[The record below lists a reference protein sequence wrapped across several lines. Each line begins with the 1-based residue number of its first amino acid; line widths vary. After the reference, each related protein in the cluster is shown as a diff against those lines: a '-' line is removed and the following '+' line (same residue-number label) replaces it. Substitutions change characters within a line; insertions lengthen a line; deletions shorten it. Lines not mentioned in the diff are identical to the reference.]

1 MADDW
6 RPACSLEVLKKRAWM
21 LTCIRNFFAQRQVL
35 EVETP
40 CLASATGTDQHLTAL
55 SSQLQVPG
63 QAHRATYYWQTS
75 PEFAMKRLLAA
86 GTGSIFQICKAFRDE
101 ESGRYHNPEFTLLEW
116 YRVDFDLFELMD
128 ELGLLLSQVLSS
140 SESDRCCEFISY
152 KQVWMDYVGI
162 DPHSASLAE
171 FEHCAEGHCLTEAAS
186 LCGNDVSVWLDF
198 LFSILI
204 QPHLGHHVITFVY
217 DYPACQASLARIRSE
232 QPAVAERFEV
242 FIEGIE
248 LANGFHELKD
258 ADEQQRRFQH
268 EQQQRQVRGLFVPRQ
283 DQRFL
288 AALRQ
293 GLPDCSG
300 VAVGLDRVLMLI
312 VGQEHIDEVLSFPV
326 SRA

>member
-1 MADDW
+1 MQWQPSA
-6 RPACSLEVLKKRAWM
+6 SLETIQKRAQIYQRVR
-21 LTCIRNFFAQRQVL
+21 TFFSAREFLEVDTPLLSRATNTDAQIVSIEVLNQRQ
-35 EVETP
+35 
-40 CLASATGTDQHLTAL
+40 
-55 SSQLQVPG
+55 QLFL
-63 QAHRATYYWQTS
+63 QTS

-86 GTGSIFQICKAFRDE
+86 GSGSIYQICHAFRGAED
-101 ESGRYHNPEFTLLEW
+101 GRLHNTEFTLLEW
-116 YRVDFDLFELMD
+116 YRVDFDLFELMN
-128 ELGLLLSQVLSS
+128 ELGLLLIQLLASH
-140 SESDRCCEFISY
+140 EDGRCCEFISY
-152 KQVWMDYVGI
+152 QQVWLDHVGI

-171 FEHCAEGHCLTEAAS
+171 FEHCAGEQGLTEAAS

-198 LFSILI
+198 LFSMLI
-204 QPHLGHHVITFVY
+204 QPRLGRNAITFVY
-217 DYPACQASLARIRSE
+217 DYPVWQASLARIRSG

-248 LANGFHELKD
+248 LANGFHELND

-268 EQQQRQVRGLFVPRQ
+268 EQQLRQALGLFVPKQ
-283 DQRFL
+283 DQRLL

-312 VGQEHIDEVLSFPV
+312 AGREHINEVLSFPV